1 MIKITKDKLYKLDRL
16 RQGVLNQE
24 YLVDGKDVYV
34 GNPYG
39 NITFLRS
46 NGSSSTGL
54 SKKEIQDLISS
65 GINNALPT
73 EEEIYIYQQR
83 IAPPVDVT
91 IKSGYA
97 AYIPDRFEIV
107 NGVNFEIEDDAVFE
121 IG

>member
-24 YLVDGKDVYV
+24 YLVDGKDIYI

-46 NGSSSTGL
+46 GNGSTGL
-54 SKKEIQDLISS
+54 TKKEIQDLINA
-65 GINNALPT
+65 GINNNVPT
-73 EEEIYIYQQR
+73 AEEIYIYQQR

-97 AYIPDRFEIV
+97 AYIPDRFEILD
-107 NGVNFEIEDDAVFE
+107 GVNFEVEDDAVFE